1 MLTEDVWKKRNGLV
15 IQYDRKFAK
24 AAIKEVSKTFGT
36 LLGRD
41 WAVRALG
48 NGISETSVCAA
59 AGWTSGAMMERHNSA
74 MSKE

>member
-1 MLTEDVWKKRNGLV
+1 MLAEDVRKKRNGLV

-24 AAIKEVSKTFGT
+24 AAIKEVSKTFGA

-41 WAVRALG
+41 WAVQTLE

-59 AGWTSGAMMERHNSA
+59 AGWTSGGMMERHNKA
-74 MSKE
+74 MS